1 MKKIF
6 IIVCCLFVISGC
18 SKEISEEQ
26 REYNRLVDNLVN
38 SHENSSD
45 IPFDITL
52 ETEVLVDE
60 RVERACLY
68 ILKHKISK
76 IALIGKKEDYCDD
89 ISTSQD
95 VIFFEKNKQNIDKFA
110 KVLFELRKEKGL
122 TLTEAKKLLLKD
134 TYFVAMLA
142 YLKLIKGAVMG
153 AKYTTA
159 EVLKPALQIVKTKDG
174 KSKVFGAMLL
184 LKEDDIKLFA
194 DVSLNED
201 PDAESLKEF
210 AISSADFLSKLK
222 IKPIVGMLS
231 YSTKGSAKSNFT
243 EKVATATNMAKLD
256 RPSLLID
263 GEMQLDCALIKEVA
277 SVKAKNSLVAGHAN
291 ILIFPDLNAGNIGY
305 KLIERFGKLQAIGVI
320 MQGFK
325 KPINDLSRGCK
336 INDIVV
342 MTAITCLQAVK

>member
-1 MKKIF
+1 MGGKYYMEFEKKLIELAKQVDGY
-6 IIVCCLFVISGC
+6 ICL
-18 SKEISEEQ
+18 
-26 REYNRLVDNLVN
+26 
-38 SHENSSD
+38 
-45 IPFDITL
+45 P
-52 ETEVLVDE
+52 EVLVDE

-231 YSTKGSAKSNFT
+231 YSTKGSAKSAFT

-256 RPSLLID
+256 RPNLLID
-263 GEMQLDCALIKEVA
+263 GEMQADSALDKNTGLKKGVAKEVA
-277 SVKAKNSLVAGHAN
+277 GKVNVF
-291 ILIFPDLNAGNIGY
+291 IFPDLQSGNISYKIAQRLGGY
-305 KLIERFGKLQAIGVI
+305 KAIGPI
-320 MQGFK
+320 QLNFK
-325 KPINDLSRGCK
+325 YPINDLSRGCTWSE
-336 INDIVV
+336 IVTLV
-342 MTAITCLQAVK
+342 AITKLQ